1 VCPEASAMTLLLMRD
16 LALMALMVGLLVVT
30 FVTLYATR
38 R

>member
-1 VCPEASAMTLLLMRD
+1 MCPEGSAMTLLLMRD

>member
-1 VCPEASAMTLLLMRD
+1 MTLLLMRD